1 MFAVAGRLRLRALAF
16 STRGDMDGFRG
27 PRLAAA
33 LGLMVATSSAAA
45 QQSQVEAHGSYART
59 TQSHSNS
66 WGAGAQL
73 NTNWGSK
80 QAPVQLSTSEGIDWT
95 KQENDGPS
103 TTSLGLD
110 VTIQPGG
117 GGVFTPYAGGS
128 ASANWVSKNAPG
140 GALLGLEYLAG
151 VFYKLEAQ
159 GKLSLH
165 AEVRAGYVRTQEHTV
180 TGRFGVAFS
189 I

>member
-1 MFAVAGRLRLRALAF
+1 
-16 STRGDMDGFRG
+16 MDRHGGFRI
-27 PRLAAA
+27 AA
-33 LGLMVATSSAAA
+33 GLSLVLTASSAAA
-45 QQSQVEAHGSYART
+45 QQSQVEAHGNYVRT
-59 TQSHSNS
+59 TQTHSNS

-80 QAPVQLSTSEGIDWT
+80 QAPVQVSTSEGLDWA

-110 VTIQPGG
+110 VSIQPGG
-117 GGVFTPYAGGS
+117 GVLTPYAGGS
-128 ASANWVSKNAPG
+128 VSANWVSKDAPA
-140 GALLGLEYLAG
+140 GALLGLEYLGG
-151 VFYKLEAQ
+151 VYYKLEAQ
-159 GKLSLH
+159 GKLALH
-165 AEVRAGYVRTQEHTV
+165 AEVRSGYVRTQEHTV

>member
-1 MFAVAGRLRLRALAF
+1 MV
-16 STRGDMDGFRG
+16 DMDRFASL
-27 PRLAAA
+27 RLAAA
-33 LGLMVATSSAAA
+33 FGLMAAGSSAAA
-45 QQSQVEAHGSYART
+45 QQSQIEAHGSYVRT

-73 NTNWGSK
+73 NTSWGSK
-80 QAPVQLSTSEGIDWT
+80 QAPVQLSTSEGLDWT
-95 KQENDGPS
+95 KQEKGGAS

-128 ASANWVSKNAPG
+128 MSANWVSKNAPD
-140 GALLGLEYLAG
+140 GALLGLEYLGG
-151 VFYKLEAQ
+151 VYYKLEAQ

-165 AEVRAGYVRTQEHTV
+165 AEVRSGYVRTQEHTI

>member
-1 MFAVAGRLRLRALAF
+1 MDRIGGGCLA
-16 STRGDMDGFRG
+16 T
-27 PRLAAA
+27 A
-33 LGLMVATSSAAA
+33 LGMIVAASSAAA
-45 QQSQVEAHGSYART
+45 QQSQIEAHGNYVRT

-73 NTNWGSK
+73 NTNWGST
-80 QAPVQLSTSEGIDWT
+80 QAPVQLSTSEGVDWT

-110 VTIQPGG
+110 VTVQPGG

-128 ASANWVSKNAPG
+128 MSANWVSKNAPS
-140 GALLGLEYLAG
+140 GALLGLEYLGG
-151 VFYKLEAQ
+151 VYYKLEAQ

-165 AEVRAGYVRTQEHTV
+165 AELRSGYVRTQEHTV

>member
-1 MFAVAGRLRLRALAF
+1 MDRLGGGGRGSWFAVA
-16 STRGDMDGFRG
+16 
-27 PRLAAA
+27 
-33 LGLMVATSSAAA
+33 LGLTVAASSAAA
-45 QQSQVEAHGSYART
+45 QQSQVEAHGSYVRT
-59 TQSHSNS
+59 TQSHSSS

-80 QAPVQLSTSEGIDWT
+80 QAPVQFSSSEGLDWT

-110 VTIQPGG
+110 LSIQPGG
-117 GGVFTPYAGGS
+117 GGVFTPYAGGGV
-128 ASANWVSKNAPG
+128 SANWVSKNAPS

-151 VFYKLEAQ
+151 AYYKLEAQ
-159 GKLSLH
+159 GKVALH
-165 AEVRAGYVRTQEHTV
+165 AEVRSGYVRTQEHTV

>member
-1 MFAVAGRLRLRALAF
+1 MDSFRRAWI
-16 STRGDMDGFRG
+16 
-27 PRLAAA
+27 AAA
-33 LGLMVATSSAAA
+33 LGLMVTASSAAA
-45 QQSQVEAHGSYART
+45 QQSLVEAHASYVRT

-80 QAPVQLSTSEGIDWT
+80 QAPVQFSTSEGIDWT
-95 KQENDGPS
+95 KQEDDGPS

-110 VTIQPGG
+110 VNIQPGG
-117 GGVFTPYAGGS
+117 GGVITPYAGGS
-128 ASANWVSKNAPG
+128 VSANWVSKNAPD

-151 VFYKLEAQ
+151 VYYKLEAQ

-165 AEVRAGYVRTQEHTV
+165 AEVRSGYVRTQEHTV